1 MLMNDLDE
9 DDFAELNEEAEN
21 NELHFIYSL
30 LFLGW
35 GLWFDFD
42 WVLLVEIVMVWFM
55 GRLDFGFLG
64 FELTLCLELL
74 TFFLY
79 GFNSYSN

>member
-42 WVLLVEIVMVWFM
+42 WVLLVEIVMV
-55 GRLDFGFLG
+55 
-64 FELTLCLELL
+64 
-74 TFFLY
+74 
-79 GFNSYSN
+79 